1 MKELIVRWVEKIY
14 SNRVWGVLLFV
25 LAPFLV
31 GWAFLGFASYS
42 WHQKMT
48 VEVEVNGKIYSGAS
62 VVAMSVFRHPDI
74 PLVHGNLDFGMEGE
88 AAVVNLPDH
97 RQLFALLTYDAG
109 LAVKAFSDVMS
120 LKDRQSSEKWAIV
133 TAQKGEVREL
143 APKDY
148 PLLVTFT
155 DITDPTTVKQVEPA
169 NLAATFGP
177 GVSLKRITLEITDEP
192 VTEGKIESVLGW
204 VGRSQCTKESRMEE
218 FALFIPNDHLR
229 ITQTFETSER
239 GLILVCLSFPIKRR
253 NLYEHFLRT
262 HECHS
267 SDGFL

>member
-1 MKELIVRWVEKIY
+1 MTRKGTCQMCKKESSIKGLLLI
-14 SNRVWGVLLFV
+14 LCLF
-25 LAPFLV
+25 LAPLLTGFEL
-31 GWAFLGFASYS
+31 LGFASYS

-48 VEVEVNGKIYSGAS
+48 VEVEVNGEIYSGAS
-62 VVAMSVFRHPDI
+62 VVGMNVFRHPDI

-88 AAVVNLPDH
+88 ADMVELPDQ
-97 RQLFALLTYDAG
+97 RYLFALLTYNAG

-133 TAQKGEVREL
+133 TTQKGKVREL

-155 DITDPTTVKQVEPA
+155 DINDPTTVKQVDSA

-177 GVSLKRITLEITDEP
+177 GVLLKRITLEITDEP

-204 VGRSQCTKESRMEE
+204 WCDLRKKRARLNGSTSIGIADNELSNNLGTGSFRIGDCT
-218 FALFIPNDHLR
+218 
-229 ITQTFETSER
+229 
-239 GLILVCLSFPIKRR
+239 
-253 NLYEHFLRT
+253 
-262 HECHS
+262 
-267 SDGFL
+267 